1 MKIILNDNVVSVEKE
16 ALLEGVYLRHVLP
29 VLVREFLTQSNYSVE
44 NLKAHLYR
52 ESTLRWELN
61 CAIVDGLKN
70 PVHSELVEELI
81 RAIINRTKIN
91 DRAEILKEEF
101 YSLVEKAV
109 ISSKNSEEARKIEKL
124 IYELTENILV
134 LAGDTIKNYSS
145 LKVCK
150 LKKVIINTLVVNMQ
164 LFLQLNPDG
173 RIVI

>member
-1 MKIILNDNVVSVEKE
+1 M
-16 ALLEGVYLRHVLP
+16 
-29 VLVREFLTQSNYSVE
+29 
-44 NLKAHLYR
+44 
-52 ESTLRWELN
+52 
-61 CAIVDGLKN
+61 
-70 PVHSELVEELI
+70 HSELVEELI